1 MWIWCKVERLHRV
14 EGGRRIY
21 RSIEDLGPGVIK
33 INDGLWFV
41 IGRRGV
47 KEYDGRF
54 LRRVVIISKVGIK
67 FGRDHDVIWLS

>member
-1 MWIWCKVERLHRV
+1 MRNFFHPLPSWRFDRV

-54 LRRVVIISKVGIK
+54 LRRVVIISASSA
-67 FGRDHDVIWLS
+67 R